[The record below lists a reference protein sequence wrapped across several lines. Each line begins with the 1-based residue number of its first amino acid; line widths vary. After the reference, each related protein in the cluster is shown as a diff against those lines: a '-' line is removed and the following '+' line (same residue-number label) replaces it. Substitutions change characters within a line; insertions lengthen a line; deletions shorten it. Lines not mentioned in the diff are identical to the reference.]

1 MYPVNG
7 GSGFSSAKLL
17 LFCSE
22 LGEFF
27 KINSKSSMADFEL
40 ESSSSV
46 SPNMALWWVA
56 LPRKCSDT
64 AQHVLIKSTG
74 IPIMNGESPP
84 VIFILFEDDDVEGGG
99 ESGGAR
105 VGLSQGGSSGTLLR
119 LAEGPSS
126 SGCSGGGKTATGH
139 DEERLLFTWKTTT
152 LLVWNNASVKLP

>member
-46 SPNMALWWVA
+46 SPNMAL
-56 LPRKCSDT
+56 
-64 AQHVLIKSTG
+64 
-74 IPIMNGESPP
+74 
-84 VIFILFEDDDVEGGG
+84 
-99 ESGGAR
+99 
-105 VGLSQGGSSGTLLR
+105 
-119 LAEGPSS
+119 
-126 SGCSGGGKTATGH
+126 
-139 DEERLLFTWKTTT
+139 
-152 LLVWNNASVKLP
+152 

>member
-1 MYPVNG
+1 MPFMLRWPVYPVNG

-27 KINSKSSMADFEL
+27 KINSKSSMADLEL

-119 LAEGPSS
+119 LAKGPSS
-126 SGCSGGGKTATGH
+126 SG
-139 DEERLLFTWKTTT
+139 
-152 LLVWNNASVKLP
+152 